1 MKQAVI
7 DIGSNSIRLT
17 LYAVEGRNFNILFRE
32 KIMAGLAGYVEQ
44 GALSGEGVARAKSA
58 LLEFKRTL
66 ELLDIHRVAVIAT
79 ASLRNVTN
87 TDQAVRELQ
96 QATGFPVTVLSG
108 QQEARLGYA
117 GAMEELHLKSG
128 VFVDVGGAS
137 TEVVAF
143 QGGQVVDSASFA
155 VGSLSLYRTCVKKI
169 LPGPGS
175 LERIR
180 HTLRREMDE
189 KGLDPKEKRSPLV
202 GVGGTARAVLKL
214 ARQRFDLDG
223 DCRTVTRAQLEELAH
238 LLTHGEE
245 REAAGLILKTAP
257 DRIHTLVPGLMVL
270 VHIIKAFDADELVV
284 SRYGVREGYLC
295 QMLQTPAAPTRRTGN

>member
-32 KIMAGLAGYVEQ
+32 KIMAGLAGYVER

-58 LLEFKRTL
+58 LLEFRRTL

-108 QQEARLGYA
+108 QQEAQLGYA

-223 DCRTVTRAQLEELAH
+223 DCRTVTRAQLEELVN
-238 LLTHGEE
+238 LLTQGE

-270 VHIIKAFDADELVV
+270 VHIIKAFHADELVV
-284 SRYGVREGYLC
+284 SRYGVREG
-295 QMLQTPAAPTRRTGN
+295 

>member
-32 KIMAGLAGYVEQ
+32 KIMAGLAGYVEW
-44 GALSGEGVARAKSA
+44 GCLSGEGVARAKNA
-58 LLEFKRTL
+58 LLEFRRTL

-223 DCRTVTRAQLEELAH
+223 DCRTVTRAQLEELVN
-238 LLTHGEE
+238 LLTQGE

-270 VHIIKAFDADELVV
+270 VHIIKAFHADELVV

-295 QMLQTPAAPTRRTGN
+295 QMLQTPAAPIRRTGN

>member
-1 MKQAVI
+1 
-7 DIGSNSIRLT
+7 
-17 LYAVEGRNFNILFRE
+17 
-32 KIMAGLAGYVEQ
+32 MAGLAGYVER
-44 GALSGEGVARAKSA
+44 GALSGEGVARAKNA
-58 LLEFKRTL
+58 LLEFRRTL

-180 HTLRREMDE
+180 HTLRREIDE
-189 KGLDPKEKRSPLV
+189 KGLSPKEKRSPLV

-214 ARQRFDLDG
+214 ARQRYDLDG
-223 DCRTVTRAQLEELAH
+223 DCRTVTRAQLEELAN
-238 LLTHGEE
+238 LLTQGE

-270 VHIIKAFDADELVV
+270 VHIIKAFHADELVV

>member
-17 LYAVEGRNFNILFRE
+17 LYAGEGRNFNILFRE
-32 KIMAGLAGYVEQ
+32 KIMAER

-223 DCRTVTRAQLEELAH
+223 DCRTVTRAQLEELVN
-238 LLTHGEE
+238 LLTQGE

-270 VHIIKAFDADELVV
+270 VHIIKAFHADELVV

-295 QMLQTPAAPTRRTGN
+295 QMLQTPAAPIRRTGN

>member
-1 MKQAVI
+1 
-7 DIGSNSIRLT
+7 
-17 LYAVEGRNFNILFRE
+17 
-32 KIMAGLAGYVEQ
+32 MAGLAGYVER
-44 GALSGEGVARAKSA
+44 GALSGEGVARAKNA
-58 LLEFKRTL
+58 LLEFRRTL

-223 DCRTVTRAQLEELAH
+223 DCRTVTRAQLEELVN
-238 LLTHGEE
+238 LLTQGE

-270 VHIIKAFDADELVV
+270 VHIIKAFHADELVV

-295 QMLQTPAAPTRRTGN
+295 QMLQTPAAPIRRTGN

>member
-17 LYAVEGRNFNILFRE
+17 LYAVEGRDFKILFRE
-32 KIMAGLAGYVEQ
+32 KIMAGLAGYVER
-44 GALSGEGVARAKSA
+44 GALSGEGVARAKNA
-58 LLEFKRTL
+58 LLEFRRTL

-223 DCRTVTRAQLEELAH
+223 DCRTVTRAQLEELVN
-238 LLTHGEE
+238 LLTQGEL
-245 REAAGLILKTAP
+245 EAAGLILKTAP

-270 VHIIKAFDADELVV
+270 VHIIKAFHADELVV

-295 QMLQTPAAPTRRTGN
+295 QMLQTPAAPIRRTGN

>member
-1 MKQAVI
+1 MKYALI
-7 DIGSNSIRLT
+7 DMGSNSIRLT
-17 LYAVEGRNFNILFRE
+17 VYDVDQTAFKILFRE
-32 KIMAGLAGYVEQ
+32 KIMAGLAGYVER

-223 DCRTVTRAQLEELAH
+223 DCRTVTRAQLEELVN
-238 LLTHGEE
+238 LLTQGE

-295 QMLQTPAAPTRRTGN
+295 QMLQTPAAPIRRTGN

>member
-1 MKQAVI
+1 M
-7 DIGSNSIRLT
+7 
-17 LYAVEGRNFNILFRE
+17 
-32 KIMAGLAGYVEQ
+32 
-44 GALSGEGVARAKSA
+44 
-58 LLEFKRTL
+58 
-66 ELLDIHRVAVIAT
+66 AVIAT

-108 QQEARLGYA
+108 QQEAQLGYA

-155 VGSLSLYRTCVKKI
+155 VGSLSLYRSCVKKI

-189 KGLDPKEKRSPLV
+189 KGLSPKGKRSPLV

-223 DCRTVTRAQLEELAH
+223 DCRTVTRAQLEELVN
-238 LLTHGEE
+238 LLTQGE
-245 REAAGLILKTAP
+245 REAARLILKTAP

-270 VHIIKAFDADELVV
+270 VHIIKAFHADELVV

-295 QMLQTPAAPTRRTGN
+295 QMLQTPAAPIRRTGN

>member
-32 KIMAGLAGYVEQ
+32 KIMAGLAGYVER

-169 LPGPGS
+169 LPAPALWS
-175 LERIR
+175 ASAI
-180 HTLRREMDE
+180 
-189 KGLDPKEKRSPLV
+189 P
-202 GVGGTARAVLKL
+202 
-214 ARQRFDLDG
+214 
-223 DCRTVTRAQLEELAH
+223 C
-238 LLTHGEE
+238 
-245 REAAGLILKTAP
+245 AG
-257 DRIHTLVPGLMVL
+257 RW
-270 VHIIKAFDADELVV
+270 
-284 SRYGVREGYLC
+284 
-295 QMLQTPAAPTRRTGN
+295 TRRASTPRRSAPR

>member
-32 KIMAGLAGYVEQ
+32 KIMAGLAGYVERR
-44 GALSGEGVARAKSA
+44 ALSRERLARANRP
-58 LLEFKRTL
+58 LLEFKRPL

-223 DCRTVTRAQLEELAH
+223 DCRTVTRAQLEELVN
-238 LLTHGEE
+238 LLTQGE

-270 VHIIKAFDADELVV
+270 VHIIKAFHADELVV

-295 QMLQTPAAPTRRTGN
+295 QMLQTPAAPIRRTGN